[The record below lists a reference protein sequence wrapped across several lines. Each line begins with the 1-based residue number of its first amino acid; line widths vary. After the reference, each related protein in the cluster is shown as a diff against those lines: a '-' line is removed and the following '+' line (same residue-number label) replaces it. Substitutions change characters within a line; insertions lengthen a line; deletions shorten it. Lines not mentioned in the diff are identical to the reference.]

1 MKIAVLLSGG
11 VDSSVALKL
20 LRRDK
25 EHEITAFYLKIWLED
40 ELAHLGECPWE
51 DDLRFAREICS
62 EARVPLEIVPLQKE
76 YYERVVSYTITELRA
91 GRTPSPDIFCNQRIK
106 FGAFVDSVSSS
117 FEKVASG
124 HYGRIAEEGGTFRLL
139 KGVDPIKDQTYFLS
153 HLRQEQ
159 VARCLFPIG
168 DLLKSEVRRLA
179 SDYELPNRTRA
190 DSQGICFLGKISFN
204 DFVRYHLGEERGDI
218 VERETGKVL
227 GSHQGFW
234 FHTIGQRKGLG
245 LSQGPWYVVGKDVDK
260 NVVTVSHSQHLEE
273 HARDTFDVAAAH
285 WVHGPPGRE
294 DLTAK
299 LRHSEVLYDC
309 RLESKGEERFTVTL
323 DRSDAGVAPGQFAV
337 FYDGEEC
344 LGGAR
349 IV

>member
-20 LRRDK
+20 LRRDE

-106 FGAFVDSVSSS
+106 FGAFVDSVSAS

-124 HYGRIAEEGGTFRLL
+124 HYGRIAEDGGTFRLL

-159 VARCLFPIG
+159 VARGLFPIG
-168 DLLKSEVRRLA
+168 GLLKSEVRRLA
-179 SDYELPNRTRA
+179 LDYELPNRMRA
-190 DSQGICFLGKISFN
+190 DSQGICFLGKI
-204 DFVRYHLGEERGDI
+204 
-218 VERETGKVL
+218 
-227 GSHQGFW
+227 
-234 FHTIGQRKGLG
+234 
-245 LSQGPWYVVGKDVDK
+245 
-260 NVVTVSHSQHLEE
+260 
-273 HARDTFDVAAAH
+273 
-285 WVHGPPGRE
+285 
-294 DLTAK
+294 TA
-299 LRHSEVLYDC
+299 
-309 RLESKGEERFTVTL
+309 
-323 DRSDAGVAPGQFAV
+323 P
-337 FYDGEEC
+337 
-344 LGGAR
+344 
-349 IV
+349 